1 MISAF
6 FDVTHQCNFES
17 NRESERHWNLLIF
30 TEILK
35 KSNEKDSECTPD
47 IFIPIIA
54 TWDLTCHTFPKKL
67 NSFHI

>member
-6 FDVTHQCNFES
+6 FDVTHQCNFEL

-35 KSNEKDSECTPD
+35 KSNEKDSENTPD
-47 IFIPIIA
+47 FVIPIIA
-54 TWDLTCHTFPKKL
+54 PWDLTCHTLPKKL